1 MSIVQ
6 NGSSSMDFGLK
17 RFITEFRTRQNKNE
31 TRFQLIYPVICLV
44 ASPWSSSVGKQSY
57 GCMYVTV
64 ADCVYVGRKWQKWN
78 ICTLLIYSFVI
89 FLNAL
94 NFLANFIC
102 VILDEFGD
110 VAGVCVCV
118 CGSRE
123 LHPCIIYQFVSVAI
137 TCSPWWHSIWILPPM
152 EHTLWTCTCHSN
164 HRTNDYSFLVCRLF
178 ASVGFF
184 LSLFSSL

>member
-1 MSIVQ
+1 
-6 NGSSSMDFGLK
+6 
-17 RFITEFRTRQNKNE
+17 
-31 TRFQLIYPVICLV
+31 
-44 ASPWSSSVGKQSY
+44 
-57 GCMYVTV
+57 MYVTV

-118 CGSRE
+118 
-123 LHPCIIYQFVSVAI
+123 
-137 TCSPWWHSIWILPPM
+137 WIPG
-152 EHTLWTCTCHSN
+152 
-164 HRTNDYSFLVCRLF
+164 
-178 ASVGFF
+178 A
-184 LSLFSSL
+184 SSLYYLPVRLCSYYVLSVVALNLNIASDGAYFMDVHMP